1 MVTYNERVENMSDN
15 DIYDTYL
22 FNNHIGKV
30 KHFPFLTTDMLFNTI
45 FFSIFSGDC
54 LEQRS

>member
-30 KHFPFLTTDMLFNTI
+30 NISLPHYRYAF
-45 FFSIFSGDC
+45 
-54 LEQRS
+54 